1 MKKKRLVDKLK
12 KPMLIGGILTISLT
26 CVACA
31 KTTSAMVE
39 TTIAEITTAE
49 VTTEVDIN
57 NETKDIGIY
66 STEAGG
72 GYNGITSDGQA
83 VVKLNTITLSSG
95 YKFTE
100 DEANSLD
107 IMITAWI
114 EKTELQRDS
123 LEGVIND
130 KDLYPGLSEADRVEL
145 VDKIVEKY
153 PHTPPVEATKP
164 ASSKPALKP
173 QETKPSNNKP
183 VESNPKETKAPAQ
196 DNSGSID
203 WGKMAEEEMAAENE
217 AAKNNSAG
225 IHSGGGGTAVKGG
238 TIDPEDVKRAEE
250 AGAQGN

>member
-95 YKFTE
+95 YIFTE
-100 DEANSLD
+100 DEANYLD

-123 LEGVIND
+123 LDELVND

-153 PHTPPVEATKP
+153 PHSLPVEATKP

-173 QETKPSNNKP
+173 QETKPSTTTNKP
-183 VESNPKETKAPAQ
+183 VESNPKETKAPVQ

-217 AAKNNSAG
+217 AIRNGSAVAEKAN
-225 IHSGGGGTAVKGG
+225 AVEGG
-238 TIDPEDVKRAEE
+238 TIDPEVLKGAEE